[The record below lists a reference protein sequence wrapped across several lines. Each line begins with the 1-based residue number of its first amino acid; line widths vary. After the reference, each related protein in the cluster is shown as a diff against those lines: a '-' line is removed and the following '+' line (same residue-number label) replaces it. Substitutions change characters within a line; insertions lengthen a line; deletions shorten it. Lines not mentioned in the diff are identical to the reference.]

1 MLKFYIFQMKKK
13 MSHMQK
19 LVNMAEEK
27 NLLGARQYR
36 NITTDEHPAYENN
49 AQVCLCFWIRSK
61 K

>member
-1 MLKFYIFQMKKK
+1 MKKK

-49 AQVCLCFWIRSK
+49 AQVCLCF
-61 K
+61 